1 MKSNQPM
8 IDQVKSIARRSWLK
22 PKEARDSFVMT
33 VLFVHKSFS
42 AIEVENC
49 LEYIKGQLYELEKP
63 NIAAQQLA
71 LFTTKRK
78 EPDPNIENQKEIYKE
93 LQLYIRMNK
102 QSLTRNR

>member
-22 PKEARDSFVMT
+22 PKEARDTFVMT
-33 VLFVHKSFS
+33 VLFTHKSFS
-42 AIEVENC
+42 AVEIENC

-63 NIAAQQLA
+63 NIAAQQLNIWN
-71 LFTTKRK
+71 TTKPK
-78 EPDPNIENQKEIYKE
+78 PDPNIENQKDIYRE

-102 QSLTRNR
+102 QSLTRK

>member
-1 MKSNQPM
+1 MKSTLT
-8 IDQVKSIARRSWLK
+8 DQVKSIARRSWLK
-22 PKEARDSFVMT
+22 PREARDSFVMT

-42 AIEVENC
+42 AVEIENC

-63 NIAAQQLA
+63 NIAAQQLN
-71 LFTTKRK
+71 LFRVEPK

>member
-1 MKSNQPM
+1 MKSTLT
-8 IDQVKSIARRSWLK
+8 DQVKSIARRSWLK
-22 PKEARDSFVMT
+22 PREARDSFVMT

-63 NIAAQQLA
+63 NIAAQQLN
-71 LFTTKRK
+71 LFRVEPK

>member
-1 MKSNQPM
+1 MKSTQPM
-8 IDQVKSIARRSWLK
+8 IDQVNRIASKSWLK
-22 PKEARDSFVMT
+22 PREARDSFVMT

-63 NIAAQQLA
+63 NIAAQQMN
-71 LFTTKRK
+71 LFTTMKP

-102 QSLTRNR
+102 QSLTRK